1 MERVQIEIDGSY
13 GEGGGQIVRTA
24 CSFAAVTGKRC
35 RIFNIRQARRTPG
48 LQPQHLA
55 SVRALAQ
62 ICSGQLHG
70 DEIGSRELA
79 FTPHQITTPYLRVN
93 VATAASITLMLQ
105 ALLPAVLA
113 LRAVTTIQ
121 FEGGGTDTSRAP
133 TLDYFRHVFLW
144 FLRRIGV
151 DAEVEMIR
159 RGYYPRGGAAIR
171 MKVVARKLDRL
182 ELVDRGPLRHVT
194 LFSLASPVLEKRKV
208 AERQITGALGAL
220 DSLRVPIRSELEYDL
235 SFSVGSA
242 LCIVAEFANTVIGS
256 NSLGAVGKRAEE
268 VGKEAAGDFLREFR
282 SSACLDRHMAD
293 QILPY
298 LALGGYS
305 SSATVSE
312 VTSHCRTNMWVIE
325 NFLDGRFQVRDHTIV
340 WTTS

>member
-1 MERVQIEIDGSY
+1 VVEGTRLLIALKWGKGREKFGENGGS
-13 GEGGGQIVRTA
+13 
-24 CSFAAVTGKRC
+24 AARHRRC
-35 RIFNIRQARRTPG
+35 FILLYERTPF
-48 LQPQHLA
+48 P
-55 SVRALAQ
+55 
-62 ICSGQLHG
+62 
-70 DEIGSRELA
+70 
-79 FTPHQITTPYLRVN
+79 P
-93 VATAASITLMLQ
+93 
-105 ALLPAVLA
+105 
-113 LRAVTTIQ
+113 
-121 FEGGGTDTSRAP
+121 
-133 TLDYFRHVFLW
+133 
-144 FLRRIGV
+144 
-151 DAEVEMIR
+151 
-159 RGYYPRGGAAIR
+159 
-171 MKVVARKLDRL
+171 L
-182 ELVDRGPLRHVT
+182 ESGPLRHVT

-220 DSLRVPIRSELEYDL
+220 DSLRVPIRSEFEYDL